1 MTEVENVS
9 RHSELL
15 AVLTRDYPNTIVVLD
30 SINPISRYTCLMHVL
45 DFVEKP
51 EYEAITR
58 YGFQRVFAGGDF
70 AHWLIER
77 GLLVEVAVSHA
88 REGDIVIY
96 FADDGRFKHAGVYIS
111 DGSVTSKWGVGQL
124 YKHGLSEV
132 PESYGTRVGY
142 FTKLP
147 YDKAFEYFRQFA
159 KERGM
164 LF

>member
-1 MTEVENVS
+1 MTEVDDVS

-15 AVLTRDYPNTIVVLD
+15 AALTRDNPHTITVLD
-30 SINPISRYTCLMHVL
+30 SINPIRRYTCLMHAL

-70 AHWLIER
+70 AHWLLER
-77 GLLVEVAVSHA
+77 GLLVEVAVSEA

-96 FADDGRFKHAGVYIS
+96 FAENGRFKHAGLHMS
-111 DGSVTSKWGVGQL
+111 DGSVTSKWGIGQL
-124 YKHGLSEV
+124 YKHGLFEV
-132 PESYGTRVGY
+132 PESYGTRVRF